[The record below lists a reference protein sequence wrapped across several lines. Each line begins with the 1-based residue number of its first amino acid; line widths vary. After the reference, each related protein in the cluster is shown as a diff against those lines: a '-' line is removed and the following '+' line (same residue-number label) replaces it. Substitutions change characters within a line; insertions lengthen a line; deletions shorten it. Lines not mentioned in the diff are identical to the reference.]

1 MTPKPLMVALTM
13 ALSLTACQKPAEP
26 TTQAT
31 TQESAH
37 TTAIKDEQSG
47 ELVKDEQA
55 ITQTAHTDLSA
66 ETDEY
71 KQWVEGQ
78 IDNLLT
84 DTKKFA
90 LLLKEGKLDEAKAMY
105 PLVRMY
111 FERSEPIAES
121 FDDLDPRIDNREADL
136 EQGET
141 WTGFHAIEKILWT
154 QNTTKGTEELADQLV
169 FDVRQLQAKIPTA
182 EVTPELMIEGAVD
195 LLNEISTTKITGEEE
210 IFSKTDLYDFKAN
223 IEGAQKIFEI
233 LKPKLS
239 AKDPKLVQTL
249 EERFSSVHALLDKYK
264 VGDKHYQPY
273 TDLTDENTKE
283 LAEAVNK
290 LGEPLGQMGIVM
302 Q

>member
-1 MTPKPLMVALTM
+1 MVALTM

-37 TTAIKDEQSG
+37 TTTI
-47 ELVKDEQA
+47 KDEQA

-90 LLLKEGKLDEAKAMY
+90 LLSKEGKLDEAKAMY

-111 FERSEPIAES
+111 FERSAPIADI
-121 FDDLDPRIDNREADL
+121 FDYFDPLIYNPEADP
-136 EQGET
+136 EQCET

-169 FDVRQLQAKIPTA
+169 FDVKQLQAKIPTA

-210 IFSKTDLYDFKAN
+210 KKKKTDLYDFKAN